1 MGGGGK
7 SGGKVEIWPK
17 TALILKELRLF
28 CNIFWIFQKYFSKN
42 PKLGGTNKLKSVE
55 KMKISGN

>member
-1 MGGGGK
+1 MGVAEK
-7 SGGKVEIWPK
+7 AVEKVEIWPI

-28 CNIFWIFQKYFSKN
+28 CNIFWILQKYFSKN
-42 PKLGGTNKLKSVE
+42 PKLGGTNKLKSLE